1 VLYEVNIMNLKPGTK
16 FCPEYYRVPTGYKT
30 SSVTYTQR
38 TRKVKKIKGF
48 RTRKMFRLPHAM

>member
-1 VLYEVNIMNLKPGTK
+1 MNLKPGTK